1 MASDTPKGPP
11 LSGDAATG
19 RAIDPD
25 LFRAVM
31 GGYPTGVA
39 VVTTRDSAGHP
50 IGFTASSVVS
60 VSLDPPLILFC
71 LDSSSEQLKTFS
83 DNGGFAVSFLH
94 AGQVD
99 ISARFAGGD
108 HDRFE
113 GVEWQEWE
121 TGAPVLVD
129 RAAAMECDLERVVE
143 GGDHTV
149 FFGRVRRADVD
160 TSQTPLVYLR
170 GRYLEPGDHL

>member
-1 MASDTPKGPP
+1 MTSDADNGPGA
-11 LSGDAATG
+11 SGDSATG
-19 RAIDPD
+19 RAIEPD

-31 GGYPTGVA
+31 GGFPTGVA

-50 IGFTASSVVS
+50 VGFTASSVVS

-71 LDSSSEQLKTFS
+71 LDSGSDQLKAFS
-83 DNGGFAVSFLH
+83 DSGGFAVSFLH

-99 ISARFAGGD
+99 ISARFAGRD

-129 RAAAMECDLERVVE
+129 RAAAMECELEQVVD

-160 TSQTPLVYLR
+160 ASQTPLVYLR
-170 GRYLEPGDHL
+170 GRYLEPGDQL